1 MTPILLQ
8 VKRPKC
14 PKYCLEKCL
23 KEVKNNGRKNQVVDS
38 IALEH
43 IEGSSYSN
51 PTQAYWTDGYSL
63 V

>member
-1 MTPILLQ
+1 
-8 VKRPKC
+8 
-14 PKYCLEKCL
+14 
-23 KEVKNNGRKNQVVDS
+23 VKNNGRKNQVVDS

-51 PTQAYWTDGYSL
+51 PTPVNWTDGYSL